1 MAKYVSGKIEGATS
15 PQSPIVRH
23 LSFIKALSVVMAILI
38 VAAVAVIIV
47 TIYGRMTAVETDTGS
62 LQSSIILPAGARV
75 INASFGEN
83 GQMLLLVD
91 YQNGQ
96 HLWQFDRA
104 GQPQKK
110 IELHTLQP

>member
-23 LSFIKALSVVMAILI
+23 LSFIKALSVVMAFLI

-47 TIYGRMTAVETDTGS
+47 TIYGRMTAVETDAGS
-62 LQSSIILPAGARV
+62 PQSSIILPAGARV
-75 INASFGEN
+75 ISASFGKN
-83 GQMLLLVD
+83 GQMLLLVN
-91 YQNGQ
+91 YQNSQ

-110 IELHTLQP
+110 IELRTLQP